1 MLQTAAIPGRC
12 FCQLISH
19 IIKHPGAGKAKQK
32 PGSLTFVDLAG
43 SERAGDT
50 MYHSVEQIKQTAEI
64 NTSLAALKVRTSK
77 SPDCICCLECSTL
90 GSVHGSVCLRPPA
103 LP

>member
-1 MLQTAAIPGRC
+1 MLQTTAGSASC
-12 FCQLISH
+12 CSTACVVYL
-19 IIKHPGAGKAKQK
+19 GAGKAKQK

-64 NTSLAALKVRTSK
+64 NTSLAALKVRISK
-77 SPDCICCLECSTL
+77 VSGSTCRVEYCTL
-90 GSVHGSVCLRPPA
+90 F
-103 LP
+103 